1 MLPVHTKIEMAKM
14 VEIGWSDCG
23 TDLRHP
29 DPFGHIEDGVLIL
42 KYGLRMVLNYFQEL
56 LIKEIYRGE
65 DDITESRNQNLLF
78 I

>member
-1 MLPVHTKIEMAKM
+1 M

-42 KYGLRMVLNYFQEL
+42 KYGRRMELNYFHEL
-56 LIKEIYRGE
+56 LIKEIYR
-65 DDITESRNQNLLF
+65 
-78 I
+78 